1 MFMLVR
7 NSAKSSRVSW
17 SKAMPLLAKSVAHP
31 HHGCW
36 RSNMVL
42 AVGPE
47 IAHGGLTMVMIGR
60 TRVAR
65 GFAESCRYFTYHW
78 VSFPQGL
85 SLQGYFTANRRTVGN
100 GGKAREANAAVD
112 RADEVWGD
120 SDGHELVQELA
131 TCQQRRIRACS
142 SLLSFL
148 KYPVLAARKIA
159 YGELEE
165 WTGLAD
171 EAGRGCSISDQIA
184 RGKRCSV

>member
-1 MFMLVR
+1 
-7 NSAKSSRVSW
+7 
-17 SKAMPLLAKSVAHP
+17 MPLLAKSVAHP

-36 RSNMVL
+36 RSNKAL

-47 IAHGGLTMVMIGR
+47 IAHEGLTMVMIGR

-65 GFAESCRYFTYHW
+65 GFAESCRYCTYHR
-78 VSFPQGL
+78 VFLPQGL
-85 SLQGYFTANRRTVGN
+85 SFQGHLLLEDVVRSD
-100 GGKAREANAAVD
+100 GGKAREVNAAVD

-159 YGELEE
+159 CGELEE
-165 WTGLAD
+165 
-171 EAGRGCSISDQIA
+171 
-184 RGKRCSV
+184 